1 MANTVNTE
9 TLNALVSKAEEN
21 NTVNLTIG
29 NLNGEDIN
37 IEVQKHI
44 DINSFYTVCAALAVS
59 PFAEAE
65 EGFTSYTPSGEVM
78 AFQVSMMKAFTNI
91 ELPDDVQEAYQ
102 LCAKLNLF
110 QKVHAVLQGESDMYQ
125 DLLITARKY
134 SDYHRLANS
143 FTGIIDSIRDAI
155 NNLDESEV
163 IQNVMSIL
171 APVNTVNEDAEEI
184 V

>member
-1 MANTVNTE
+1 MANTIKTE
-9 TLNALVSKAEEN
+9 TLNALINNAEVDN
-21 NTVNLTIG
+21 IINLTIG
-29 NLNGEDIN
+29 SLNGEDIN
-37 IEVQKHI
+37 IEVRRYI
-44 DINSFYTVCAALAVS
+44 DMNSFYTVCAALAVS

-110 QKVHAVLQGESDMYQ
+110 QKVHAVLEGTDMYT
-125 DLLITARKY
+125 DLIITARKY

-143 FTGIIDSIRDAI
+143 FSGILQSISDAI
-155 NNLDESEV
+155 SNLDENEV
-163 IQNVMSIL
+163 IQNIMSVMSSL
-171 APVNTVNEDAEEI
+171 NTVDEE
-184 V
+184 VVEFA